1 VTMGR
6 RARPKPGFDRDLTDL
21 PAPLRRR
28 EYMMRVEAVIFAA
41 SQPVTRDTLSAL
53 IGSDCNLDHL
63 IADIR
68 DELKSRPYELVDVAG
83 GFQHRT
89 RRVYGEVIRASGAV
103 AAKGIDLTAL
113 EKLVLTAVAYFQPV
127 TRVGLADIL
136 CRNISR
142 DVIAALR
149 GANLIA
155 TGPRSPQP
163 GAPHTY
169 VTTPAFLGMWGL
181 ASLRHLPDLD
191 RLEDAGLLGKAPLPE
206 ELRGALG
213 IKDDDEDEDGVTI
226 EADEDG
232 EGDDEYAGVGLFE
245 E

>member
-1 VTMGR
+1 MGR
-6 RARPKPGFDRDLTDL
+6 RARPKPGFDRELSDL
-21 PAPLRRR
+21 PAPLRWR

-41 SQPVTRDTLSAL
+41 SQPVSRETLSAL
-53 IGSDCNLDHL
+53 IGSDCNLDL
-63 IADIR
+63 LVADIR

-89 RRVYGEVIRASGAV
+89 RRAYGEVIRASGTV
-103 AAKGIDLTAL
+103 ASKTVDLTAL

-127 TRVGLADIL
+127 TRANIAEIL
-136 CRNISR
+136 GRPISR

-149 GANLIA
+149 GAHLIA

-169 VTTPAFLGMWGL
+169 VTTPAFLTLWGL
-181 ASLRHLPDLD
+181 GSLRDLPDLD
-191 RLEDAGLLGKAPLPE
+191 RLEEAGLLGKAPLPE

-213 IKDDDEDEDGVTI
+213 ITGDDEPNEVADVADI
-226 EADEDG
+226 EADQQW
-232 EGDDEYAGVGLFE
+232 GVWGVTSSE

>member
-1 VTMGR
+1 MGR
-6 RARPKPGFDRDLTDL
+6 RARPKPGFDRELSDL
-21 PAPLRRR
+21 PAPLRWR

-41 SQPVTRDTLSAL
+41 SQPVSRETLSAL
-53 IGSDCNLDHL
+53 IGSDCNLDL
-63 IADIR
+63 LVADIR

-89 RRVYGEVIRASGAV
+89 RRAYGEVIRASGTV
-103 AAKGIDLTAL
+103 ASKTVDLTAL

-127 TRVGLADIL
+127 TRANIAEIL
-136 CRNISR
+136 GRPISR

-149 GANLIA
+149 GAHLIA

-169 VTTPAFLGMWGL
+169 VTTPAFLTLWALG
-181 ASLRHLPDLD
+181 SLRDLPDLD
-191 RLEDAGLLGKAPLPE
+191 RLEEAGLLGKAPLPE

-213 IKDDDEDEDGVTI
+213 ITGDDEPNEVADVADI
-226 EADEDG
+226 EADQQW
-232 EGDDEYAGVGLFE
+232 GVWGVTSSE

>member
-1 VTMGR
+1 MGR
-6 RARPKPGFDRDLTDL
+6 AKPKIDFDRELLDL
-21 PAPLRRR
+21 PAPMRRR

-41 SQPVTRDTLSAL
+41 SQPVSRETLSAL
-53 IGSDCNLDHL
+53 IGSDCNLNLL

-68 DELKSRPYELVDVAG
+68 DELRSRPYELVDVAG

-89 RRVYGEVIRASGAV
+89 RRAYGEVIRASGTV
-103 AAKGIDLTAL
+103 ASKGVDLTAL

-127 TRVGLADIL
+127 TRAGLADIL

-149 GANLIA
+149 GAHLIA

-169 VTTPAFLGMWGL
+169 VTTPAFLTLWGL
-181 ASLRHLPDLD
+181 ASLRDLPDLA

-213 IKDDDEDEDGVTI
+213 LRDEDGAAI